1 MVHLHFRILS
11 GSVAV
16 LFFVGSIMVSEVC
29 SAAGK
34 SSPGLSAEE
43 KRIIMGAQKMKKRK
57 KVESEKKAASKNKQE
72 TPMREKKRDRGVDE
86 R

>member
-16 LFFVGSIMVSEVC
+16 LFFVGSILSSSVC

-34 SSPGLSAEE
+34 SSPGLNAEE
-43 KRIIMGAQKMKKRK
+43 KRIIMGAQKLKKRK
-57 KVESEKKAASKNKQE
+57 KAESEKKAASKKEQQ
-72 TPMREKKRDRGVDE
+72 TPSRQKKRVRGTDE